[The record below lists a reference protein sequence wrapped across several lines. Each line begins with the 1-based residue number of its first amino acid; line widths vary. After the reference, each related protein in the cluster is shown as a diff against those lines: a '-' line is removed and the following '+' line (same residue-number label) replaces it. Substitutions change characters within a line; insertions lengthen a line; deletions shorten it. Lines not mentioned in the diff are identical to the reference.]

1 MVDVNIASNTE
12 YIENRQS
19 SGSIQYACDEG
30 DLVAIDSNG
39 DVVEADA
46 ADGVSGKAR
55 GVVIGP
61 AKDLSNYGN
70 DFDETKL
77 VVESNYD
84 LVGEARKT
92 FFERG
97 IRVRNADEDWDFT
110 PGADI
115 YLAEGGGYTETKPST
130 SGSVVQKVGYAKPG
144 PTEEADGVANEVV
157 IFVDQFAEE
166 TVA

>member
-1 MVDVNIASNTE
+1 MVNTNIASNTE

-19 SGSIQYACDEG
+19 SGTVQYECSEG
-30 DLVAIDSNG
+30 DLVAVDSNG
-39 DVVEADA
+39 DVVQADA
-46 ADGVSGKAR
+46 ANGVSGKAR
-55 GVVIGP
+55 GVVMGRALDP
-61 AKDLSNYGN
+61 ANFGS
-70 DFDETKL
+70 DFAETAL

-92 FFERG
+92 FFEYG
-97 IRVRNADEDWDFT
+97 IRVRNADEDWNFT

-115 YLAEGGGYTETKPST
+115 YLAEGGGFTETAPTT

-144 PTEEADGVANEVV
+144 PTESGGANEVV
-157 IFVDQFAEE
+157 VFVDQHADS

>member
-1 MVDVNIASNTE
+1 MVDVNVASNTE

-19 SGSIQYACDEG
+19 SGAVQYECDEG

-46 ADGVSGKAR
+46 ANGVSGKAR
-55 GVVIGP
+55 GVVTGP
-61 AKDLSNYGN
+61 ARDPSKYGS
-70 DFDETKL
+70 DFMETQL
-77 VVESNYD
+77 VVESEYD

-92 FFERG
+92 FFEYG
-97 IRVRNADEDWDFT
+97 IRVRNADQDWNFT

-115 YLAEGGGYTETKPST
+115 YLAEGGGYTETVPST
-130 SGSVVQKVGYAKPG
+130 SGSVIQKVGYAKPG
-144 PTEEADGVANEVV
+144 PTEDGVANEVV
-157 IFVDQFAEE
+157 ITVDQFAEE